1 MKLLGSTKCN
11 ITKDENGENVL
22 YLETNEVALIYS
34 NVVNNSYQQ
43 DSIVLYTFVP
53 NNFFGQ

>member
-1 MKLLGSTKCN
+1 MKLLGSTKCK
-11 ITKDENGENVL
+11 IKKDENGENVL

>member
-1 MKLLGSTKCN
+1 MKLLGSTKYK

>member
-1 MKLLGSTKCN
+1 MKLLGSTKCK

-22 YLETNEVALIYS
+22 YLETNEVALIYP

>member
-1 MKLLGSTKCN
+1 MKLLGSTKRK

-22 YLETNEVALIYS
+22 YLETNKVALIYS

-43 DSIVLYTFVP
+43 DSIVLHTFVP

>member
-1 MKLLGSTKCN
+1 MKLLGSTKCK
-11 ITKDENGENVL
+11 ITKDENGEYVL

>member
-1 MKLLGSTKCN
+1 MKLLRSTKCK

>member
-1 MKLLGSTKCN
+1 MKLLGSTKCK
-11 ITKDENGENVL
+11 ITKDENSENVL